1 MSGEEE
7 NENNATF
14 SGADFGP
21 RVGGMTAD
29 GVVWVGGNPDDPRN
43 NPKNPCCY
51 QPTTWKEATKTYE
64 MCTAGLTD
72 KIELE
77 GKMTMSSF
85 LNRFESFLTIHG
97 MDSVFYLNDEEE
109 EKCFLVRDYANF
121 TFEQVEKEVTKLKNE
136 GDQYDE
142 QNLEWSG
149 QALLA
154 SIGTSLASTLE
165 KYVTTEITG
174 PELFFHIMETL
185 ESTFS
190 SALRTV

>member
-29 GVVWVGGNPDDPRN
+29 GVVWVGGNPGDPHD
-43 NPKNPCCY
+43 NPKTPCCY

-85 LNRFESFLTIHG
+85 LNKFESFLTIHG
-97 MDSVFYLNDEEE
+97 MDSVFYLNDEEG
-109 EKCFLVRDYANF
+109 EKRFLMPI
-121 TFEQVEKEVTKLKNE
+121 
-136 GDQYDE
+136 
-142 QNLEWSG
+142 S
-149 QALLA
+149 LL
-154 SIGTSLASTLE
+154 SKWKRKSPS
-165 KYVTTEITG
+165 
-174 PELFFHIMETL
+174 
-185 ESTFS
+185 
-190 SALRTV
+190 